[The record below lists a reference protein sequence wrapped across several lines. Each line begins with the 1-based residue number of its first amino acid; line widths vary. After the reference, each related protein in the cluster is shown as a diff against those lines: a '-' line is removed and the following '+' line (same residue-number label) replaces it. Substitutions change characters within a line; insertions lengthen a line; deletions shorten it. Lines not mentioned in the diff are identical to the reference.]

1 MQILLTIPAPKSKA
15 IKYALYH
22 AIITALLLFLQYN
35 RQNIFFFAAAL
46 IPAWIFTLGFVCMS
60 DLLYLLAPRVQCIA
74 WSAYVHSIRCT
85 LWHPIVRWAMYIPFF
100 SPLASTPALHEQIAT
115 QVLKIHCVSEK
126 GSGLSIWASVLSFTF
141 CLFGPFDWKLCTV
154 LE

>member
-85 LWHPIVRWAMYIPFF
+85 LRHPIVRDELCISLSSLLWPQHLLSTNKLQLKCWRFTVCLKRDLVCQYGRRCSLLP
-100 SPLASTPALHEQIAT
+100 SVSLGPLIE
-115 QVLKIHCVSEK
+115 
-126 GSGLSIWASVLSFTF
+126 SFVQ
-141 CLFGPFDWKLCTV
+141 C
-154 LE
+154 